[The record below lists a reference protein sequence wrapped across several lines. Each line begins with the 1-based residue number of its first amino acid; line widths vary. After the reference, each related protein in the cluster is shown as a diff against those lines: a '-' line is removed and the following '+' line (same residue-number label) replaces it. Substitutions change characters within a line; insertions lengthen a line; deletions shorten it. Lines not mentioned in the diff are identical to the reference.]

1 MADGQRPADG
11 RIDPGHGRQRHHFPG
26 QRRAQVEVI
35 EAFGLAALLRVDFQ
49 NHVVLVGLG
58 LELIDLALTEGVVQC
73 FIDIGGGQA
82 KARRRITV
90 NADMGDAA
98 PQLQVVGQISK
109 GRIGAQFFGQALGPG
124 GERRTIVALE
134 HILILTTTG
143 ARAEVDILAGTQVQ
157 HDARHLGQLRAN
169 AVDKFAG
176 RHVALAAVLEGNPEA
191 AVGDGLVAAG
201 HAHGMGERLHGRVVA
216 DDLGQRQMLLRH
228 VRE

>member
-1 MADGQRPADG
+1 M
-11 RIDPGHGRQRHHFPG
+11 
-26 QRRAQVEVI
+26 
-35 EAFGLAALLRVDFQ
+35 
-49 NHVVLVGLG
+49 
-58 LELIDLALTEGVVQC
+58 
-73 FIDIGGGQA
+73 
-82 KARRRITV
+82 
-90 NADMGDAA
+90 
-98 PQLQVVGQISK
+98 
-109 GRIGAQFFGQALGPG
+109 
-124 GERRTIVALE
+124 
-134 HILILTTTG
+134 ILTATG

-176 RHVALAAVLEGNPEA
+176 RHVALAAILEGNPEA